1 MGLITITGWTAD
13 DKVPKFARQTTYGSG
28 ASSIGANPKYL
39 LLSGTKTSAGSATV
53 DVDIKD
59 VLSQDDADAYF
70 GAGSELAM
78 MCGAALMV
86 SGVTIKAIATAE
98 AGGAAAGTF
107 KIKITGTWST
117 AGTITF
123 WLAGRAYSVSI
134 GATDS
139 KSVAAAAVTAAF
151 NAIVRSPVTAADD
164 GVDETTLTTK
174 SKDAR
179 SNDWVLDYTLAQAP
193 AGLGITTTGGSALN
207 GNAKPFANG
216 SGASAVVNALA
227 KLVYDRYHYQAW
239 AHYDGTAI
247 PLIKAQ
253 LDSEAGPLV
262 AHLEHAM
269 FGSAR
274 AAATANSLSN
284 TTLNHER
291 CANTWLMNS
300 QWPPSMIAAHIMA
313 IRAVEESTNP
323 NFNFDGYVTGIP
335 AQINAADIAAH
346 STLKAA
352 LNNGVTPLLTTPD
365 GKVVIVRGIVSHC
378 KDGSNFDYSTLDW
391 PEATVPD
398 VISDRLAAQWETFRD
413 ANPYTGPDPADDEQ
427 PAPEGVGTPKLW
439 NSEVVKILKDAEQPD
454 ATGAILVQDV
464 DDNLP
469 ESQWDSTSRR
479 ILTACPVVVRQLN
492 HQAGVDVKQTVAA

>member
-1 MGLITITGWTAD
+1 MPITIVGWTSD

-28 ASSIGANPKYL
+28 AKSIGANPKYL
-39 LLSGTKTSAGSATV
+39 LLVGTKTSAGSATA
-53 DVDIKD
+53 DTDIKE
-59 VLSQDDADAYF
+59 VLSEDDADAYF

-78 MCGAALMV
+78 MCYAAV
-86 SGVTIKAIATAE
+86 AVPGVTVKAIACAE

-107 KIKITGTWST
+107 ALQITGSWST

-123 WLAGRAYSVSI
+123 WLAGRAYSVSV
-134 GATDS
+134 GATDT
-139 KSVAAAAVTAAF
+139 KAVVAASVTTAF
-151 NAIVRSPVTAADD
+151 NAVVRSPVTAADN
-164 GVDETTLTTK
+164 GVDTTTLTTK

-179 SNDWVLDYTLAQAP
+179 SNDWVLDYDLSQAP

-216 SGASAVVNALA
+216 SGASAVVNALS
-227 KLVYDRYHYQAW
+227 KIIYERYDYQAW
-239 AHYDGTAI
+239 APYDGTAI

-291 CANTWLMNS
+291 CANAWLMNS

-313 IRAVEESTNP
+313 LRSVYDSTNP
-323 NFNFDGYVTGIP
+323 NFNYDGLRTAIP
-335 AQINAADIAAH
+335 PQRNVADRSAH
-346 STLKAA
+346 STLKTA

-365 GKVVIVRGIVSHC
+365 GYVVIVRGIVSHC

-391 PEATVPD
+391 AEAVVPD
-398 VISDRLAAQWETFRD
+398 VISDRLAAQWDTFKES
-413 ANPYTGPDPADDEQ
+413 NPYTGPDPADDEQ

-439 NSEVVKILKDAEQPD
+439 NAEVTKILKDAEVPD
-454 ATGAILVQDV
+454 ARGAILVQDV

-479 ILTACPVVVRQLN
+479 ILTACPTVVRLQN
-492 HQAGVDVKQTVAA
+492 HQAGVDVRQTVAA